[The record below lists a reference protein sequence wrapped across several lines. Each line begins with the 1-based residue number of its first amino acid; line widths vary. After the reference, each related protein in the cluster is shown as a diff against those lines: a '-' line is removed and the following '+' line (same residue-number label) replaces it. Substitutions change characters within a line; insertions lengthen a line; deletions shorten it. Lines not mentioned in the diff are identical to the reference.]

1 MPTRYV
7 IQIYL
12 VCVHNIF
19 LNNAFYHLVLI
30 RILWGNFSV
39 YQVCLQNH
47 SVSQLTFIISF
58 FFSDIDEAVWNL
70 QEDICTTPSII
81 LLVAVRTS
89 QEKEAEFFYFK
100 GRARKMANVHHLKE
114 KRKRTLAFIIFF
126 FAGSFFM
133 FM

>member
-1 MPTRYV
+1 M

-12 VCVHNIF
+12 VCVHNVF

-39 YQVCLQNH
+39 PGMFTKSP

-58 FFSDIDEAVWNL
+58 FFQIL
-70 QEDICTTPSII
+70 MKPCGICRRTSVQLPSIT
-81 LLVAVRTS
+81 LLVAVITS
-89 QEKEAEFFYFK
+89 QEKEAEIFYFK